1 MEAVTQEWDAGRFE
15 ASVVH
20 QRCILLLQEERWDQ
34 FVQSFKLLMMRHAK
48 NIRSRDEVLKA
59 CGAKPTG
66 IGWDSEEESA
76 DEDPEFG
83 SSSVAVEEEY
93 RLLRMAADYLYEKK
107 RLVELQRL
115 CFMSMTSPVFR
126 KKPNIHRE
134 CRFLTLQVCMAKG
147 DTYYA
152 YNLARAL
159 LMGGNLN
166 NNRVWNLFIQVFH

>member
-83 SSSVAVEEEY
+83 
-93 RLLRMAADYLYEKK
+93 
-107 RLVELQRL
+107 
-115 CFMSMTSPVFR
+115 
-126 KKPNIHRE
+126 
-134 CRFLTLQVCMAKG
+134 
-147 DTYYA
+147 
-152 YNLARAL
+152 
-159 LMGGNLN
+159 
-166 NNRVWNLFIQVFH
+166 